1 MFRTKTL
8 IIITALMV
16 SFLIPTVAFAES
28 EAVSFGTAIVQNDQ
42 ATNDS
47 IVISMSGVTPATE
60 GSPYNAVLVSSSG
73 TKSLNLGE
81 VEVVQ
86 PVIQGV
92 VQATGNINLTFD
104 SSSEGYDGQDLLAAY
119 SRIKITNGSGGSTA
133 YSDNIPA
140 NAAAYINA
148 IIGDLNT
155 IEGHLNTALSS
166 IAAAQASSDID
177 EIKTSVA
184 SAVADAS
191 TISELA
197 NGLPAHASAA
207 AEVDVEDSNLAE
219 GAAGV
224 IASAGNIS
232 AWVNAAKATADN
244 DVASQTSAAV
254 ANIFVD
260 KIFNELTAAK
270 NGWDGN
276 TDGTISSS
284 TGEGGSDQA
293 RASAQQMGTLTL
305 EAKDLPGSETATV
318 AVGDGAAAGGSVL
331 GLGLPSVG
339 EKLIADLLL
348 MGAFLGIL
356 MMGAGSLILVRNRT

>member
-8 IIITALMV
+8 ILITALMV

-28 EAVSFGTAIVQNDQ
+28 EAITFGTAIVQNDQ

-47 IVISMSGVTPATE
+47 IVISMSGVTPAAE
-60 GSPYNAVLVSSSG
+60 GSPYNVVLVSSNG
-73 TKSLNLGE
+73 TKSLNIGE
-81 VEVVQ
+81 VEVIQ

-104 SSSEGYDGQDLLAAY
+104 SSSEGYDGQDLLAIY
-119 SRIKITNGSGGSTA
+119 SRIKITNGSGGNTA

-140 NAAAYINA
+140 NAAAYING
-148 IIGDLNT
+148 IMVELNT
-155 IEGHLNTALSS
+155 IDDHLDTALTN
-166 IAAAQASSDID
+166 IAIARSSSDID
-177 EIKTSVA
+177 EVKSAVA
-184 SAVADAS
+184 SAVSDAS
-191 TISELA
+191 AIAELA
-197 NGLPAHASAA
+197 NGLPAHATAA
-207 AEVDVEDSNLAE
+207 AEADVEDSNLAE

-232 AWVNAAKATADN
+232 AWVTAAKATADN

-254 ANIFVD
+254 ANIFAD
-260 KIFNELTAAK
+260 KIFNELSAAK

-276 TDGTISSS
+276 TDGTILSS
-284 TGEGGSDQA
+284 TGEGGSAQA
-293 RASAQQMGTLTL
+293 RESAQKMGTLTL

-318 AVGDGAAAGGSVL
+318 DVGGGSGGSVL

-339 EKLIADLLL
+339 EKLIANLLI
-348 MGAFLGIL
+348 MGIVLGIL
-356 MMGAGSLILVRNRT
+356 MTGAGSLILVRNRT

>member
-16 SFLIPTVAFAES
+16 SFLIPTVTFAES
-28 EAVSFGTAIVQNDQ
+28 DAVTFGTAIVQNDQ
-42 ATNDS
+42 AANDS
-47 IVISMSGVTPATE
+47 IVISMSGVTPAAE
-60 GSPYNAVLVSSSG
+60 GSPYNAVLISQDG
-73 TKSLNLGE
+73 TNSLNLGE

-92 VQATGNINLTFD
+92 IQPTGSINLTFD
-104 SSSEGYDGQDLLAAY
+104 SSSEGYDGQDLLITY
-119 SRIKITNGSGGSTA
+119 GRIKITHGPGGSTA
-133 YSDNIPA
+133 YSDDIPA
-140 NAAAYINA
+140 SAAVSING
-148 IIGDLNT
+148 IMGELNT
-155 IEGHLNTALSS
+155 IDDHLDAALAN
-166 IAAAQASSDID
+166 IATAQASTDID

-184 SAVADAS
+184 SAMADTSA
-191 TISELA
+191 IAELA
-197 NGLPAHASAA
+197 DGLPAHATAA
-207 AEVDVEDSNLAE
+207 AEVDGEDSNLAE

-232 AWVNAAKATADN
+232 AWVNSAKATADN

-254 ANIFVD
+254 ANIFAD
-260 KIFNELTAAK
+260 KIFNELSAAK

-284 TGEGGSDQA
+284 TGEGGSAQA

-305 EAKDLPGSETATV
+305 EAKELPGSETAT
-318 AVGDGAAAGGSVL
+318 AAESGGGTSGSVL

-339 EKLIADLLL
+339 EKLIANLLL
-348 MGAFLGIL
+348 MGAALGIL
-356 MMGAGSLILVRNRT
+356 MMGAGSLIYVRNRT

>member
-28 EAVSFGTAIVQNDQ
+28 DVVTFGTAIVQNDQ

-47 IVISMSGVTPATE
+47 IVISMSGVTPAAE
-60 GSPYNAVLVSSSG
+60 GSPYNAVLVSSNG

-104 SSSEGYDGQDLLAAY
+104 SSSDGYDGQDLLLAY

-140 NAAAYINA
+140 NAAAYING
-148 IIGDLNT
+148 IMSELNS
-155 IEGHLNTALSS
+155 IDEHLDAALANVAS
-166 IAAAQASSDID
+166 AQASSDID
-177 EIKTSVA
+177 EIKASIA

-191 TISELA
+191 VITEIA
-197 NGLPAHASAA
+197 DGLPAHASAA
-207 AEVDVEDSNLAE
+207 AEVDVEDGNLAE

-232 AWVNAAKATADN
+232 AWVNAAKTTADS
-244 DVASQTSAAV
+244 DVATQTNAEV
-254 ANIFVD
+254 ASIYAD
-260 KIFNELTAAK
+260 KIFNELSAAK

-276 TDGTISSS
+276 TDGTISST
-284 TGEGGSDQA
+284 TGEGGSAQA
-293 RASAQQMGTLTL
+293 RASAQQMGTLVL

-318 AVGDGAAAGGSVL
+318 AVGGGAGGSVL

-348 MGAFLGIL
+348 MGTAIGIL
-356 MMGAGSLILVRNRT
+356 MIGAGSLILVRNRT

>member
-16 SFLIPTVAFAES
+16 SFLIPTVALAES
-28 EAVSFGTAIVQNDQ
+28 DVVTFGTAIVQNDQ

-47 IVISMSGVTPATE
+47 IVISMSGVTPAAE
-60 GSPYNAVLVSSSG
+60 GSPYNVVLVSGNG

-81 VEVVQ
+81 VQVVQ

-92 VQATGNINLTFD
+92 EQATGNINLTYD
-104 SSSEGYDGQDLLAAY
+104 SSSEGYDGQDLLSSY

-140 NAAAYINA
+140 NAAAYING
-148 IIGDLNT
+148 IMGELNS
-155 IEGHLNTALSS
+155 IDEHLDTALSN
-166 IAAAQASSDID
+166 IAIAQASSDID
-177 EIKTSVA
+177 EIKASVA
-184 SAVADAS
+184 SAVADTSA
-191 TISELA
+191 IA
-197 NGLPAHASAA
+197 AIADGIPAHASAA
-207 AEVDVEDSNLAE
+207 AEVDVEDTNLAE

-224 IASAGNIS
+224 IASAVNITS
-232 AWVNAAKATADN
+232 WVNAAKATADS
-244 DVASQTSAAV
+244 DVATQTSAAV
-254 ANIFVD
+254 ASIFAD
-260 KIFNELTAAK
+260 KIFNELSAAK

-276 TDGTISSS
+276 SDGTISS
-284 TGEGGSDQA
+284 TAGEGGSTQA
-293 RASAQQMGTLTL
+293 RESAQQMGTLVL

-318 AVGDGAAAGGSVL
+318 AVGGGAGGSVL

-348 MGAFLGIL
+348 MGAAIGIL
-356 MMGAGSLILVRNRT
+356 MIGAGSLILVRNRT

>member
-28 EAVSFGTAIVQNDQ
+28 DVVTFGTAIVQNDQ

-47 IVISMSGVTPATE
+47 IVISMSGVTPAAE
-60 GSPYNAVLVSSSG
+60 GSPYNAVLVSSNG

-104 SSSEGYDGQDLLAAY
+104 SSSEGYDGQDLLSTY

-140 NAAAYINA
+140 NAAAYING
-148 IIGDLNT
+148 IMGELNT
-155 IEGHLNTALSS
+155 IDEHLNEALAN
-166 IAAAQASSDID
+166 IAAAQSATDVD
-177 EIKTSVA
+177 EIKTSTA
-184 SAVADAS
+184 SAMADAS
-191 TISELA
+191 AIAELA
-197 NGLPAHASAA
+197 DGLPAHATAA
-207 AEVDVEDSNLAE
+207 AEVDVEDGNLAE

-224 IASAGNIS
+224 IASAANIS
-232 AWVNAAKATADN
+232 AWVTAAKATADN
-244 DVASQTSAAV
+244 NVAAQTSAAV

-260 KIFNELTAAK
+260 KIFNELSAAK
-270 NGWDGN
+270 NGWDAN
-276 TDGTISSS
+276 TDGTISPS

-293 RASAQQMGTLTL
+293 RASAQQMGTLVL

-318 AVGDGAAAGGSVL
+318 GVGGSSGGSVL

-339 EKLIADLLL
+339 EKLIINL
-348 MGAFLGIL
+348 L
-356 MMGAGSLILVRNRT
+356 MMGAVLGIFITGVGSLILVRNRT